1 MIYYIIAAYTLA
13 TLWFSTHCSD
23 CYFSKTHYIVI
34 EEHNH
39 SLPIIKP
46 MPKPITNTK
55 KYYDTCPVVL

>member
-13 TLWFSTHCSD
+13 TLWFSTHCRD
-23 CYFSKTHYIVI
+23 CYFSKTRYIVI

-46 MPKPITNTK
+46 IPTHITSTIQ
-55 KYYDTCPVVL
+55 YYDTCPIVL